1 MSDDEEDEIMHEV
14 SVPDNTYAVFCTY
27 DKEDN
32 TLQVYEGHFECSDV
46 VSEIGT
52 NMRVVLENIIEEAAK
67 RLEEIKVGPLQQLEK
82 VSKIEG
88 NVIHA
93 NFSKRIH

>member
-1 MSDDEEDEIMHEV
+1 
-14 SVPDNTYAVFCTY
+14 
-27 DKEDN
+27 
-32 TLQVYEGHFECSDV
+32 
-46 VSEIGT
+46 
-52 NMRVVLENIIEEAAK
+52 MRVVLENIIEEAAK